1 MYALQLEIIFCTVSI
16 FSGLGSL
23 LFNFWVQMGN
33 KKKQVA
39 EKSSDNSGSQSKA
52 GDSSSKAYDKDT
64 EVFISMS
71 QELKGEGNKLFQKRD
86 HEGALIKYEKAIK
99 LLPRNHI
106 DVSCL
111 RSYMAA
117 CYMQMGLSEYP
128 RAIHECNLAL
138 EVTPKYSKALLK
150 RARCYEA
157 LNSLDLALRD
167 VSTVLKME
175 PNNIMALEI
184 LEKVKN
190 TLEEKGLKVAGM
202 AIELPSDHA
211 EPPCVPQEVVKE
223 KKRKKSRKVESMNA
237 DNVGV
242 EKLAEEKM
250 EDKKAEDSFEKKKAV
265 SKSKE
270 KLEDKKAEHSVEQK
284 KAVNKSKKKVAKE
297 KFDEKKADDIKEV
310 VEENFNGR
318 EKEDAAKKIVK
329 LVFGE
334 DIRYAELQVNCSL
347 QHLREVISD
356 RFPSLGAVLVKYRDQ
371 EGDLVTITS
380 DEELRWAERSAGSDS
395 SIRLYIVAANPE
407 QDPLFEKINEKKE
420 QKPVI
425 DNAHENGC
433 VVKEE
438 EMIRSSCIEDWII
451 QFAQLFKNYVGIE
464 SDRYLDFHEL
474 GMKLYSEAMEETV
487 TSEEAQSLFDMAGAK
502 FQEMAALALFN
513 WGNVHMSRARKKVN
527 FTEETSNEHLHEQ
540 IKNSYDW
547 VQQEYKSAGEK
558 YEEAIKIKPDF
569 YEGFLALGQQQF
581 EQAKLS
587 WYYAISVN
595 VELATWPSTDI
606 LQLYNNAE
614 ENMEK
619 GLQIWEESEERCLDG
634 DSQSKDIKLHIRNM
648 GLDCPVQ
655 NISSEE
661 IAAQAATLRSQ
672 INILWGTM
680 LYERSIMEFKLG
692 LPVWHECL
700 EVAVE
705 KFELAGAS
713 PTDIAVMLKN
723 HCSNNTAA
731 EGLGFNIDEIVQA
744 WNEMYEARRWQ
755 SQVSSVHLEP
765 LFRRRA
771 SKIYHA
777 LELA

>member
-451 QFAQLFKNYVGIE
+451 QFAQLFKNYVGIG

>member
-1 MYALQLEIIFCTVSI
+1 
-16 FSGLGSL
+16 
-23 LFNFWVQMGN
+23 MGN